1 MTWTDAY
8 AVGDPVRV
16 RYQGGWASAQVVA
29 VRSRSCM
36 VVILRGNSQV
46 TANIHDQRNIECPKS
61 NRKRSTLSE
70 PQSSVFGTTPDKL

>member
-8 AVGDPVRV
+8 TVGDPVRV

-36 VVILRGNSQV
+36 VVILRGNSQITV
-46 TANIHDQRNIECPKS
+46 NIHDQRNIECPAPDK
-61 NRKRSTLSE
+61 KRSTLSE
-70 PQSSVFGTTPDKL
+70 PPSFDFGTTPDKR